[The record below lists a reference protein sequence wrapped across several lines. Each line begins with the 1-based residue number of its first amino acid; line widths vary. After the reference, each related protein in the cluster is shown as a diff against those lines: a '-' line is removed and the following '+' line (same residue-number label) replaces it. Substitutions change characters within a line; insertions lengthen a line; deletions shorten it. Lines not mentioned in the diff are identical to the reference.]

1 MIILDNNIY
10 LAFLHSD
17 ILSQVFAKH
26 ILKDHSKNN
35 VYVSWYIYIYIS
47 NIYYLSGSSLYIFND
62 LVYNQFWAEK
72 LSD

>member
-1 MIILDNNIY
+1 MMIILDNNIY

-35 VYVSWYIYIYIS
+35 VYVS
-47 NIYYLSGSSLYIFND
+47 
-62 LVYNQFWAEK
+62 
-72 LSD
+72 